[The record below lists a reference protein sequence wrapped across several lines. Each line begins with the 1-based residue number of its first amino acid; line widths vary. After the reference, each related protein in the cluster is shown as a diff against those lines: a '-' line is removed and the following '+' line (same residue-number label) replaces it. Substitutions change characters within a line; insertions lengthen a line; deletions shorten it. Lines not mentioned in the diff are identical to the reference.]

1 VSAEI
6 FGVNGFAAQSF
17 SAWYR
22 DVSVSGNGVTAET
35 MIIIGFSVVLNV
47 LQKSVCLH
55 FSKTCCH
62 VFSVCQD
69 LNIYM
74 G

>member
-1 VSAEI
+1 LCAEI

-35 MIIIGFSVVLNV
+35 MIIIGFSGVLRA
-47 LQKSVCLH
+47 CL
-55 FSKTCCH
+55 FGL
-62 VFSVCQD
+62 FQD
-69 LNIYM
+69 FH
-74 G
+74 